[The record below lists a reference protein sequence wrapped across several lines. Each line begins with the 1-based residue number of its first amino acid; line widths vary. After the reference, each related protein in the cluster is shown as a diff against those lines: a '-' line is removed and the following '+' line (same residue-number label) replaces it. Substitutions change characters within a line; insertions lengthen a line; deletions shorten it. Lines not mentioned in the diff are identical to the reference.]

1 MNATVIPL
9 RRNAIAEIS
18 VIVAGAVAPSPL
30 LDAPP
35 MTITIPSSLAD
46 SIRLTAGMHSKNI
59 EDFVIDWL
67 KSGFPEKAA

>member
-1 MNATVIPL
+1 
-9 RRNAIAEIS
+9 
-18 VIVAGAVAPSPL
+18 
-30 LDAPP
+30 